1 MRLTRFVNAAEI
13 QPIIM
18 PMLWRGR
25 IPLATLTVIAGKPGL
40 GKSTLS
46 TMIAAELSCDGFDV
60 AISNAEDDV
69 ASVIRPRLEV
79 AGAILERC
87 HLVPPSATPELPRD
101 LEELD
106 AMIEHTGATALIL
119 DPIAAHFTPERRV
132 HDRASLRKLIEVA
145 RRRRCAIIGV
155 HHTIKTNMDGT
166 GIGAI
171 GGPSGGLAGSARAA
185 FLYGYDPGDEDRRA
199 LVCVKIN
206 GVDEPP
212 ALILEHETI
221 EYAAGGA
228 LVEAGKLYVVDEQ
241 SIEGRSV
248 LRRGRERKDRDAE
261 CLKWLTLF
269 LAAGDDCKR
278 QVSEI
283 RTQGRAAGFGW
294 QTLLRARVGLKAERV
309 KVGFGGDGFWLWRL
323 PDEHPL
329 REENAAVA

>member
-1 MRLTRFVNAAEI
+1 VRLTHFVNAADVR
-13 QPIIM
+13 PIIM

-25 IPLATLTVIAGKPGL
+25 VPLATLTVIAGKPGL
-40 GKSTLS
+40 GKTTLS
-46 TMIAAELSCDGFDV
+46 TLVAAELSCDGYEV
-60 AISNAEDDV
+60 VISNAEDDV
-69 ASVIRPRLEV
+69 ASVTRPRLDV
-79 AGAILERC
+79 AGAVLERC
-87 HLVPPSATPELPRD
+87 HIVPPSSTPELPRD
-101 LEELD
+101 LDELE
-106 AMIEHTGATALIL
+106 AMIEHTNATAIIL

-132 HDRASLRKLIEVA
+132 HDRATLRKLIAMA
-145 RRRRCAIIGV
+145 RRRRCSIIGV
-155 HHTIKTNMDGT
+155 HHTVKTNMDGT

-171 GGPSGGLAGSARAA
+171 GGPSGGLAGSSRAA
-185 FLYGYDPGDEDRRA
+185 FLYGYDPEDEDRRA

-221 EYAAGGA
+221 EYDAAGQ
-228 LVEAGKLYVVDEQ
+228 LVEAGKLIVVGEQ
-241 SIEGRSV
+241 NVEGRSV
-248 LRRGRERKDRDAE
+248 LRRGRVRKDRDAE

-278 QVSEI
+278 QVGEI
-283 RTQGRAAGFGW
+283 RREGRAAGYGW
-294 QTLLRARVGLKAERV
+294 QTLLRARVGLSAERV